1 MPHYGERTMSEN
13 NTQNQRLTMKDFKDK
28 YSNDLGSA
36 SAEEIDNSYQLY
48 LQYGDDWKTKLPK
61 NNSTTA
67 TSEIGEENA
76 ADNADNSNPEKEG
89 GNAASID
96 EDRENAQAPSSSA
109 VEKEWMTDL
118 LTKYKAEY
126 NIDPNDESKNK
137 YTIESEPN
145 DDGLLITIEPKE
157 RQEGLTGSAVQ
168 YYGGPD
174 HFAIRTSKNNVEPKD
189 QSFEHFK
196 HHIAVA
202 KANGSSEI
210 TMGNTSSAKF
220 RSKLAAAV
228 FETEGMSLSTPL
240 KDSDSFDFSK
250 ESLEGISPETQ
261 GKLLKFALEN
271 GAGIENPILDF
282 NNEAVKNLPEDL
294 KYKYLA
300 KLLQNP
306 ETKAQLKNVPEVDL
320 NKKDNQGQYITNKKA
335 SKHLIATNEE
345 MLYLQA
351 NDEGELKITEKD
363 GHHYATVLDANG
375 NPTDKNLLLEKVGD
389 KYTYT
394 VAPSNAPM
402 RKYNVK
408 TVVTLEKYTK
418 DDGFS
423 TEDLNALAQYRY
435 EQRQQ
440 KLAQLKEQTND
451 DGSPKYASHNQV
463 AALRDKLNQ
472 RKAELKEA
480 NASSDEQ
487 KNARKDIINNANVTE
502 QTHGKNFAAYA
513 NKYINPQGKS

>member
-1 MPHYGERTMSEN
+1 MPHYGERAMSEN

-67 TSEIGEENA
+67 TPEIGEENA

-96 EDRENAQAPSSSA
+96 EGQGNAPEPSSTA

-145 DDGLLITIEPKE
+145 DDGFLITIEPKE

-250 ESLEGISPETQ
+250 ESLEGIKPETQ

-306 ETKAQLKNVPEVDL
+306 ETKAQLQNIPTVEFYAKDKKGNKIEQSRENITVKGSDGQPMKNADGTDRTIES
-320 NKKDNQGQYITNKKA
+320 ITYEPNSA
-335 SKHLIATNEE
+335 LEHLSKEE
-345 MLYLQA
+345 LA
-351 NDEGELKITEKD
+351 
-363 GHHYATVLDANG
+363 VLR
-375 NPTDKNLLLEKVGD
+375 T
-389 KYTYT
+389 
-394 VAPSNAPM
+394 SN
-402 RKYNVK
+402 R
-408 TVVTLEKYTK
+408 
-418 DDGFS
+418 
-423 TEDLNALAQYRY
+423 
-435 EQRQQ
+435 EQQ
-440 KLAQLKEQTND
+440 LAQLKEQTND

-472 RKAELKEA
+472 RKAELKEE

-487 KNARKDIINNANVTE
+487 KKARIKIINDANVTE

-513 NKYINPQGKS
+513 DKYRNQQGIS

>member
-1 MPHYGERTMSEN
+1 MADKGEFTMDTETTQKLNEKEKEFYAAHQAFFNDNGADTAIIKLGYEISRRQDLKPDEWKKILIEKITSSNAKQEGEN
-13 NTQNQRLTMKDFKDK
+13 
-28 YSNDLGSA
+28 SNDA
-36 SAEEIDNSYQLY
+36 
-48 LQYGDDWKTKLPK
+48 
-61 NNSTTA
+61 TT
-67 TSEIGEENA
+67 NR
-76 ADNADNSNPEKEG
+76 EG

-145 DDGLLITIEPKE
+145 DDGFLITIEPKE

-250 ESLEGISPETQ
+250 ESLEGIKPETQ

-282 NNEAVKNLPEDL
+282 NNEAVKNLSEDL

-306 ETKAQLKNVPEVDL
+306 ETKAQLQNIPTVEFYA
-320 NKKDNQGQYITNKKA
+320 KKDGNKIEQSRENITVKGSDGQPMKNA
-335 SKHLIATNEE
+335 
-345 MLYLQA
+345 
-351 NDEGELKITEKD
+351 D
-363 GHHYATVLDANG
+363 G
-375 NPTDKNLLLEKVGD
+375 TDRTIESIIYKPNSALKNLSEEELAVLR
-389 KYTYT
+389 T
-394 VAPSNAPM
+394 SN
-402 RKYNVK
+402 R
-408 TVVTLEKYTK
+408 
-418 DDGFS
+418 
-423 TEDLNALAQYRY
+423 
-435 EQRQQ
+435 EQQ
-440 KLAQLKEQTND
+440 LAQLKEQTND
-451 DGSPKYASHNQV
+451 DGSKKYDFHDKV
-463 AALRDKLNQ
+463 TALRNQ
-472 RKAELKEA
+472 LKGQTGAERTTTLT
-480 NASSDEQ
+480 
-487 KNARKDIINNANVTE
+487 NANVTE

-513 NKYINPQGKS
+513 DKYRNQQDRS